1 MRGLRAD
8 WAFAAAL
15 FMLALPAASVVAQS
29 RSPFDGTWVVVLT
42 CTAAHD
48 GAAGYTFRFPAT
60 VQNGILHGENGVR
73 GQAGSMFLDGSIAAD
88 GQAML
93 VAQGLTNN
101 PVYSVGRVP
110 PAMPYTYH
118 LQSTFQPTRG
128 TGKRI
133 ELRPCEA
140 VFSRQ

>member
-1 MRGLRAD
+1 MRFCRAD
-8 WAFAAAL
+8 WAIAAAAV
-15 FMLALPAASVVAQS
+15 MLALPARLDAQP
-29 RSPFDGTWVVVLT
+29 RSPFDGTWLVVLT

-48 GAAGYTFRFPAT
+48 GASGYTFRFPAT
-60 VQNGILHGENGVR
+60 VQNGTLHGENGVR
-73 GQAGSMFLDGSIAAD
+73 GQAGSMSLDGSIAAD